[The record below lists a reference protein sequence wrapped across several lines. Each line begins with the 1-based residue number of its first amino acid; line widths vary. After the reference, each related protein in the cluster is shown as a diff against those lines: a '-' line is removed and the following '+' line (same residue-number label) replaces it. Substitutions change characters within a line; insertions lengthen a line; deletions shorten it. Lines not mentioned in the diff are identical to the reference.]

1 MKSNEQEVKTSWWKE
16 MLTRREANSR
26 IAKLGTTAFLI
37 ASAGIT
43 VGCGSDEEEEGLD
56 VDREAI
62 DLQKSEGWNVGSSDR
77 QLAYKNRSATDSK
90 GSMDW
95 SSYLD
100 PATLL
105 KAYQPKNANWQ
116 PYVVPTLV
124 QSLGQTSLRGQ
135 VQPVHSKSMAEAY
148 SRGLGMREIL
158 SKSKNSDST
167 MVVVDLP
174 GPEAVAYAAA
184 LADVADPVITFDN
197 WPHPLGVVPSHETLG
212 ALLYYAGEIGEKAAQ
227 RPANAPAVLVLD
239 SNRLAAY
246 SDADSQFDNRYMA
259 KIPTADKL
267 SALKVTNVLYAVPDQ
282 SRTAEMDDI
291 NEDFALYKDK
301 GVNVAM
307 VALSDFKP
315 DPNAPPVTADTA
327 KLAGTNA
334 GNVVQHSTYYY
345 GGGAMFAPWF
355 FYHYP
360 LFMPRYSLP
369 AQSRLP
375 ATSLRGSTYT
385 PSRRPTM
392 FSGRT
397 VGGGSGIGR
406 QRPSGFGKVSTRVG
420 SDGRTTG
427 VRSGRSGS
435 FGRSR
440 SGYSS

>member
-1 MKSNEQEVKTSWWKE
+1 

-26 IAKLGTTAFLI
+26 IAKLGVTAFLI
-37 ASAGIT
+37 ASAGIA
-43 VGCGSDEEEEGLD
+43 VGCGSDEEEGEDGVD

-77 QLAYKNRSATDSK
+77 QLVYKNRSATDSR

-95 SSYLD
+95 STYLD
-100 PATLL
+100 PTALL

-135 VQPVHSKSMAEAY
+135 AQPVYSKSMAEAY

-158 SKSKNSDST
+158 SKSKNADST
-167 MVVVDLP
+167 MVVADLP

-184 LADVADPVITFDN
+184 LADIVDPIITFDN
-197 WPHPLGVVPSHETLG
+197 WPHPLGVVHSHETLG
-212 ALLYYAGEIGEKAAQ
+212 ALLYYAGEISEKAAK
-227 RPANAPAVLVLD
+227 RPANAPGVLVLD

-259 KIPTADKL
+259 KIPTSDKL

-301 GVNVAM
+301 GINVAM

-315 DPNAPPVTADTA
+315 DPNAPAPPVTSDTA

-334 GNVVQHSTYYY
+334 SGAVHHSTYYY
-345 GGGAMFAPWF
+345 GGGPMFSPWF

-360 LFMPRYSLP
+360 LFMPSYSLP

-375 ATSLRGSTYT
+375 ATGMRGSTYA

-392 FSGRT
+392 FSGRA

-420 SDGRTTG
+420 SNGRTTG

-440 SGYSS
+440 SGGSS